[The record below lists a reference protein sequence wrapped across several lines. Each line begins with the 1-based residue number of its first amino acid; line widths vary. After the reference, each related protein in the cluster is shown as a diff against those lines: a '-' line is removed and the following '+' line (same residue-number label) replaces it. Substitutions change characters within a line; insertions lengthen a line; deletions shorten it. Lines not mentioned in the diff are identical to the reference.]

1 MKLTELNNN
10 RRSYSTR
17 VLKEQYEMPFNV
29 DNMSMSSTRTM
40 LTKVRGLMNES
51 KQTSDYHNSQSSSSY
66 MKLVFMEQALSDH
79 YNELRSQPQA
89 RIMVENEEVEK
100 SQVVLAAQDM
110 VDSVQKMYEDVNDML
125 VKELP
130 ALTDSVQSEIGVTES
145 TSFNQTASAAL
156 TGLNAALQQAKIGLQ
171 SALGGLTGQ
180 GATDAF
186 APAPDAG
193 AEETLDMDMGADQDT
208 GGGGD
213 EELPPA
219 PDFDTDEEEPEMPLS
234 GAGRAKR

>member
-51 KQTSDYHNSQSSSSY
+51 KQTSDYHNSQSSNSY

-110 VDSVQKMYEDVNDML
+110 VDQVQKMLENVGQMQ

-130 ALTDSVQSEIGVTES
+130 ALVSSIESEIGVNES
-145 TSFNQTASAAL
+145 QTYNDSVSSQLDTLSASLKEAS
-156 TGLNAALQQAKIGLQ
+156 
-171 SALGGLTGQ
+171 SALKNALNGLTGQ
-180 GATDAF
+180 AVDAAF
-186 APAPDAG
+186 DAG
-193 AEETLDMDMGADQDT
+193 ADLGADVGMDA
-208 GGGGD
+208 GLDAGMDADMGD
-213 EELPPA
+213 EESEIPPPTNE
-219 PDFDTDEEEPEMPLS
+219 PDMPPS
-234 GAGRAKR
+234 GGVGRPKR

>member
-110 VDSVQKMYEDVNDML
+110 VDQVQKMLEDVGQMQ

-130 ALTDSVQSEIGVTES
+130 ALVSSIESEIGVNES
-145 TSFNQTASAAL
+145 QTYNDTVSSQLDALSASL
-156 TGLNAALQQAKIGLQ
+156 KESS
-171 SALGGLTGQ
+171 SALKNALNGLTGQ
-180 GATDAF
+180 AVDAAF
-186 APAPDAG
+186 DAG
-193 AEETLDMDMGADQDT
+193 ADLGADVGMDAGMDADMDADM
-208 GGGGD
+208 GD
-213 EELPPA
+213 EESEIPLP
-219 PDFDTDEEEPEMPLS
+219 TEEPDMPPS
-234 GAGRAKR
+234 GGVGRAKR

>member
-1 MKLTELNNN
+1 MKLNDLAKKNIAAKA
-10 RRSYSTR
+10 
-17 VLKEQYEMPFNV
+17 LKENF
-29 DNMSMSSTRTM
+29 SMKFDVHGLDRSKTRSM
-40 LTKVRGLMNES
+40 LTKVTTLIKES
-51 KQTSDYHNSQSSSSY
+51 KKSSDFYKTQNNPTY
-66 MKLVFMEQALSDH
+66 LKLVFMEQALSQH
-79 YNELRSQPQA
+79 LKVA
-89 RIMVENEEVEK
+89 RAPRIVVENTEVEK
-100 SQVVLAAQDM
+100 SQVILAAQDM

-186 APAPDAG
+186 AAPDAG
-193 AEETLDMDMGADQDT
+193 AEEPLDMDLGADQDT
-208 GGGGD
+208 GG

-219 PDFDTDEEEPEMPLS
+219 PEFDTDEEEPEMPLS